1 MFLDYDGRAWKAGM
15 TVLVVEDHPLF
26 REGILT
32 VLEGRQNFDIVGEA
46 ESREE
51 ARELARTHRPDVAI
65 LDISLSDGDG
75 LPLIEDLSAV
85 SPQTRCLV
93 LSVSVTPETV
103 SRAVELGAAGFVSKG
118 AGAVD
123 LLAALESACAEDP
136 YLDDEAQT
144 ALSHTAAPD
153 DTSEIDR
160 SRFEL
165 LTARE
170 REVFRRLADGVGS
183 KQIAWDLGIS
193 RKTVDVHRSHIM
205 DKLGLD
211 DALDLVKMAARLGV
225 IDIDSWAGQT
235 EPGNG

>member
-1 MFLDYDGRAWKAGM
+1 M

-46 ESREE
+46 ESREQ

-93 LSVSVTPETV
+93 LSVSVTPDTV

-118 AGAVD
+118 AGAGE
-123 LLAALESACAEDP
+123 LLAALESAAADAP
-136 YLDDEAQT
+136 YLDAEAQS
-144 ALSHTAAPD
+144 ALSHRAAPE
-153 DTSEIDR
+153 DTPAHDR
-160 SRFEL
+160 SRFER
-165 LTARE
+165 LTTRE
-170 REVFRRLADGVGS
+170 REVFRRLADGQGS
-183 KQIAWDLGIS
+183 KQIGWDLGIS

-205 DKLGLD
+205 DKLELD
-211 DALDLVKMAARLGV
+211 DAFDLVKLAARLGV
-225 IDIDSWAGQT
+225 IDIDSWAANT
-235 EPGNG
+235 ETGGS